1 MFESRLCQ
9 SKSFARFLVSWLAGQ
24 QPQPVVDLF
33 TVGRSGVQR
42 VAAVEG
48 NLAFIREE
56 RMQLRALLLRA
67 ARAGK
72 LPYQDGAL
80 LDDFLDGSE
89 EAATPAKLE
98 ELDEMM

>member
-1 MFESRLCQ
+1 M
-9 SKSFARFLVSWLAGQ
+9 
-24 QPQPVVDLF
+24 VDLF
-33 TVGRSGVQR
+33 TVGRSGVPR

-56 RMQLRALLLRA
+56 RMQLCALLLRA

-89 EAATPAKLE
+89 EAATSAKLE
-98 ELDEMM
+98 ELDDLM